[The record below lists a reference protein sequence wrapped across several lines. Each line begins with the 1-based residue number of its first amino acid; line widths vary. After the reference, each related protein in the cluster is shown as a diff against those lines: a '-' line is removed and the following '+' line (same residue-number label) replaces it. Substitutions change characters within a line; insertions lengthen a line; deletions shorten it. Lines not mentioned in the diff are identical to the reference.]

1 MIQQTASTLNRRLLA
16 FAIALPLVWSAGQAS
31 AQEAEY
37 TLRLH
42 HFFPSS
48 APVHQEYFIPWKE
61 AIEEASNGR
70 LEVEL
75 YPSMQLGGTPP
86 SLYDQA
92 KDGQVDIIW
101 TVLGYNAG
109 RFPRAEVFD
118 LPFIPTT
125 GAATSQAA
133 HEYAMTHMQDE
144 LEGVYPI
151 AVHTHSPGALHTK
164 ETRIESLDDIE
175 GLKMRGPSRLVNRYL
190 AKLGAEPIGM
200 PVAQAL
206 EALSRGVLDGTV
218 IPFEAITAMGLAD
231 ITTEHTVFSGDHA
244 LYTTMMI
251 VAMNQRKYDA
261 LPADLQAIIDAH
273 SGIQEARKIGQIMDD
288 ADQVQIQAIQDG
300 EQPGTITQLDSEETA
315 RWQAVG
321 QEVANEWIADAEE
334 KGLDG
339 EALYNDARQLIDQF
353 TAE

>member
-1 MIQQTASTLNRRLLA
+1 MSHHATLACRRFLLA
-16 FAIALPLVWSAGQAS
+16 AAAALPLAWGAGQAH

-42 HFFPSS
+42 HFFPAS
-48 APVHQEYFIPWKE
+48 APVHQEYFLPWKE
-61 AIEEASNGR
+61 AIEKESDGR
-70 LEVEL
+70 LAVEL

-101 TVLGYNAG
+101 TVLGYNSG

-118 LPFIPTT
+118 LPFLPTS

-164 ETRIESLDDIE
+164 ETRIEALEDIE

-231 ITTEHTVFSGDHA
+231 ITTEHTIFSGDRA

-251 VAMNQRKYDA
+251 VAMDQDKYDA
-261 LPADLQAIIDAH
+261 LPEDLQAIIDAH
-273 SGIQEARKIGQIMDD
+273 AGGRESYRIGQIMDQ
-288 ADQVQIQAIQDG
+288 ADHRQILAIQSG
-300 EQPGTITQLDSEETA
+300 EQPGTITRLGSEETA

-321 QEVANEWIADAEE
+321 QEVVDEWIAEAEE

-339 EALYNDARQLIDQF
+339 QMLYDDATRLVERY
-353 TAE
+353 TR

>member
-1 MIQQTASTLNRRLLA
+1 LTTAAALS
-16 FAIALPLVWSAGQAS
+16 IAAASQAQ

-42 HFFPSS
+42 HFFPAS

-61 AIEEASNGR
+61 AIEEESDGR
-70 LEVEL
+70 LEVQL

-101 TVLGYNAG
+101 TVLGYNSG
-109 RFPRAEVFD
+109 RFPKAEVFD
-118 LPFIPTT
+118 LPFLPTS

-133 HEYAMTHMQDE
+133 HDYAMTHMQDE
-144 LEGVYPI
+144 LEGVHPI

-164 ETRIESLDDIE
+164 ETRIGSLEDIE
-175 GLKMRGPSRLVNRYL
+175 GLKIRGPSRLVNRYL

-231 ITTEHTVFSGDHA
+231 ITTEHTIFSGDRA

-251 VAMNQRKYDA
+251 VAMNQDKYDA
-261 LPADLQAIIDAH
+261 LPEDLQAIIDAH
-273 SGIQEARKIGQIMDD
+273 SGSREAYQIGQIMDQ
-288 ADQVQIQAIQDG
+288 ADHRQILAIQSG
-300 EQPGTITQLDSEETA
+300 EQPGTITRLDSEETA

-321 QEVANEWIADAEE
+321 QEVVDDWIAEADA

-339 EALYNDARQLIDQF
+339 QALYDSATQLVEKY
-353 TAE
+353 TR

>member
-1 MIQQTASTLNRRLLA
+1 MTQQASRLHRRLLSL
-16 FAIALPLVWSAGQAS
+16 AIVLPLTWGAGQAS
-31 AQEAEY
+31 AQAAEY
-37 TLRLH
+37 TLRVH

-61 AIEEASNGR
+61 AIEAESNGR

-75 YPSMQLGGTPP
+75 YPAMQLGGTPP

-101 TVLGYNAG
+101 TVLGYNSG
-109 RFPRAEVFD
+109 RFPQAEVFD

-133 HEYAMTHMQDE
+133 HEYAMANMQDE

-164 ETRIESLDDIE
+164 DTRIDSLEDIQ
-175 GLKMRGPSRLVNRYL
+175 GLKMRGPSQLVNRYL

-206 EALSRGVLDGTV
+206 EALSRGVLDGTLA
-218 IPFEAITAMGLAD
+218 PFEAITAMGLAD
-231 ITTEHTVFSGDHA
+231 ITTEHTLFSGDNA

-251 VAMNQRKYDA
+251 VAMNQRKYDV
-261 LPADLQAIIDAH
+261 LPADLQAVIEAH

-288 ADQVQIQAIQDG
+288 ADQVQIQAILNG

-321 QEVANEWIADAEE
+321 QEVADEWVADAEE
-334 KGLDG
+334 KGFDG
-339 EALYNDARQLIDQF
+339 EALYNNARQLIEKF

>member
-1 MIQQTASTLNRRLLA
+1 MSHHATLACRRFLLA
-16 FAIALPLVWSAGQAS
+16 AAAALPLAWGANQAH
-31 AQEAEY
+31 AQDAEY

-42 HFFPSS
+42 HFFPAS
-48 APVHQEYFIPWKE
+48 APVHQEYFLPWKE
-61 AIEEASNGR
+61 AIEKESSGR
-70 LEVEL
+70 IDVQL

-86 SLYDQA
+86 ALYDQA

-101 TVLGYNAG
+101 TVLGYNSG
-109 RFPRAEVFD
+109 RFPKAEVFD
-118 LPFIPTT
+118 LPFLPTS

-144 LEGVYPI
+144 LEGVHPI

-164 ETRIESLDDIE
+164 ETRIEALEDIE

-206 EALSRGVLDGTV
+206 EALSRGVIDGTV

-231 ITTEHTVFSGDHA
+231 ITTEHTIFSGDRA

-251 VAMNQRKYDA
+251 VAMDQDKYDA
-261 LPADLQAIIDAH
+261 LPEDLQAVIDAH
-273 SGIQEARKIGQIMDD
+273 SGAREAYRIGQIMDQ
-288 ADQVQIQAIQDG
+288 ADHRQILAIQSG
-300 EQPGTITQLDSEETA
+300 AQPGTITRLDREETA
-315 RWQAVG
+315 RWQAIG
-321 QEVANEWIADAEE
+321 QEVVDEWIAEAEAR
-334 KGLDG
+334 GLDG
-339 EALYNDARQLIDQF
+339 QALYDDARRLVERY
-353 TAE
+353 TR

>member
-1 MIQQTASTLNRRLLA
+1 MTQHATSHLRRFVLTTAAALS
-16 FAIALPLVWSAGQAS
+16 IAAASQAQ

-42 HFFPSS
+42 HFFPAS

-61 AIEEASNGR
+61 AIEEESDGR
-70 LEVEL
+70 LEVQL

-101 TVLGYNAG
+101 TVLGYNSG
-109 RFPRAEVFD
+109 RFPKAEVFD
-118 LPFIPTT
+118 LPFLPTS

-144 LEGVYPI
+144 LEGVHPI

-164 ETRIESLDDIE
+164 ETRIGSLEDIE
-175 GLKMRGPSRLVNRYL
+175 GLKIRGPSRLVNRYL

-231 ITTEHTVFSGDHA
+231 ITTEHTIFSGDRA

-251 VAMNQRKYDA
+251 VAMNQDKYNA
-261 LPADLQAIIDAH
+261 LPEDLQAIIDAH
-273 SGIQEARKIGQIMDD
+273 SGSREAYQIGQIMDQ
-288 ADQVQIQAIQDG
+288 ADHRQILAIQSG
-300 EQPGTITQLDSEETA
+300 EQPGTITRLDSEETA

-321 QEVANEWIADAEE
+321 QEVVDDWIAEADA

-339 EALYNDARQLIDQF
+339 QALYDSATQLVEKY
-353 TAE
+353 TR